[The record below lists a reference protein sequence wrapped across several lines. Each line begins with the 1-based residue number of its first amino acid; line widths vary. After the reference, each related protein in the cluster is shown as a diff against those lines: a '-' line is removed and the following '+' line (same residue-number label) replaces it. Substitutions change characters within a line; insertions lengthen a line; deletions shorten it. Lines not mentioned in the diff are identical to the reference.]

1 MRKKSKIP
9 KKGSPIKPV
18 EPLKQINPHAA
29 GVDIGSEELYA
40 CIPSNRDEQFVR
52 KFRTFT
58 CDIERMAE
66 WFIERGIKSVA
77 IEATGVYWIPVYDIL
92 EKAGLEVILVSP
104 HALKRRKKTDVLDC
118 QWLQQMHSYG
128 LLENSF
134 RPEHQIRRYRSY
146 VRQRE
151 RIIEA
156 RSKDIHHMQ
165 KALHQM
171 NIQLANVISDITGDT
186 GMAIVRSIL
195 AGQRD
200 PKVLA
205 QFRDRRCASTI
216 EEIEKSLVGNY
227 AEEFV
232 FELQQSVDSY
242 DFHGK
247 QLQYCSAAIEQT
259 LQQMNDLS
267 TKPLPP
273 TNKKTRKKRDVP
285 DYDLREYLYK
295 MVGVDLTRIAGLNVL
310 TVQTF
315 LSEVGVDLHS
325 FPTYK
330 HFCSWIGTAPNRR
343 ISGGKILSSKT
354 FKPNRAMKSLYLAAQ
369 ALLNSQTPLG
379 DKFRRL
385 RARLGPEKAKVAM
398 ANNLA
403 RIIYVM
409 ITRQVEFDETIH
421 AAFHEQNLKRT
432 YKNLERR
439 AQSIGF
445 MLVPQPP
452 ADPPQQTGSP
462 N

>member
-1 MRKKSKIP
+1 MKKKFKGQ

-18 EPLKQINPHAA
+18 EPLKQIDPNAA

-40 CIPSNRDEQFVR
+40 CIPADRDEKFVR

-58 CDIERMAE
+58 WDIEMMAR

-92 EKAGLEVILVSP
+92 EKGGLKVTLTSP
-104 HALKRRKKTDVLDC
+104 HALRRRKKSDVLDC

-134 RPEHQIRRYRSY
+134 RPELQIRRYRSY
-146 VRQRE
+146 VRLRE
-151 RIIEA
+151 RIIES
-156 RSKDIHHMQ
+156 RSRDIHHMQ

-171 NIQLANVISDITGDT
+171 NIQLANVVSDVTGET
-186 GMAIVRSIL
+186 AMAILRDIL
-195 AGQRD
+195 AGKRD
-200 PKVLA
+200 PKILA
-205 QFRDRRCASTI
+205 EHRNYRCANTK
-216 EEIEKSLVGNY
+216 EEIEKSLIGNY
-227 AEEFV
+227 AEEFI
-232 FELQQSVDSY
+232 FELQQAVDSY
-242 DFHGK
+242 DFHAK
-247 QLQYCSAAIEQT
+247 QLCECNAAIEQT
-259 LQQMNDLS
+259 LRQMKDLS

-273 TNKKTRKKRDVP
+273 TNKKARTKRDVP
-285 DYDLREYLYK
+285 NYDLREYLYK
-295 MVGVDLTRIAGLNVL
+295 ITGVDLTRISGLNVL

-315 LSEVGVDLHS
+315 LSEVGVDLCS

-343 ISGGKILSSKT
+343 ITGGKVISSKT
-354 FKPNRAMKSLYLAAQ
+354 FKPNRAMKALYLGAQ

-403 RIIYVM
+403 RIIFVM
-409 ITRQVEFDETIH
+409 ITKQVEFDESLH
-421 AAFHEQNLKRT
+421 SAFHEQNLKRT
-432 YKNLERR
+432 RKNLERR
-439 AQSIGF
+439 ARAMGLILMPDPSI
-445 MLVPQPP
+445 QN
-452 ADPPQQTGSP
+452 PQQPTSLH
-462 N
+462 